1 MCVRSIRSRL
11 QSFVI
16 PVGWNRTGIWEGGKK
31 MYETP
36 MLVEVGAFTDLTR
49 APRKRGHGHD
59 HRCKNRKRPKGGY
72 GY

>member
-1 MCVRSIRSRL
+1 
-11 QSFVI
+11 
-16 PVGWNRTGIWEGGKK
+16 